1 MRLPRRLL
9 ARTAFAAVLA
19 LPTSVLVAPRVAVA
33 EVPPRTSEYH
43 FGYNVGAVPRQTL
56 LKKVS
61 AVWNVAT
68 ATKRSSSRYDAES
81 AWTFMSLG
89 GGCVTSDCRVTDS
102 TVYLLVGTEA
112 VVEPSGAV
120 TYRAVYQLAPLDIA
134 VAPLAVSAGD
144 RIRGTI
150 DRVSGLAALWQLT
163 LRNLTTG
170 ESWTTSTTHASLFG
184 SAVWAVEGRVL
195 VDEFGEGHSLMPTLS
210 ATQFDEITLNGAY
223 PRLRPEEREVFVPA
237 MTTEVLGTPSLPQPD
252 GNGFGACAW
261 ATTCPVPP
269 NF

>member
-1 MRLPRRLL
+1 MPRRLL
-9 ARTAFAAVLA
+9 ARAAFAAVLA

-33 EVPPRTSEYH
+33 DVPPMTSELL

-61 AVWNVAT
+61 AVWDVAT
-68 ATKRSSSRYDAES
+68 ATRRSSSRYDVES
-81 AWTFMSLG
+81 ARTFVSLG
-89 GGCVTSDCRVTDS
+89 GGCATSDCRVQDS
-102 TVYLLVGTEA
+102 TVSLLVGTEA
-112 VVEPSGAV
+112 VEEPSGAV
-120 TYRAVYQLAPLDIA
+120 TYRAVYRFAPLDIA

-150 DRVSGLAALWQLT
+150 DRVSGLAALWRLT
-163 LRNLTTG
+163 VRNLTTG
-170 ESWTTSTTHASLFG
+170 ESWTTSATHASMFG
-184 SAVWAVEGRVL
+184 SAVWAVEGRVV
-195 VDEFGEGHSLMPTLS
+195 VDEFGQGSSLMPDLA

-223 PRLRPEEREVFVPA
+223 PRLRPEERMVFVPA
-237 MTTEVLGTPSLPQPD
+237 MTTDVLGTPSLPQPD